1 MLNCDSA
8 ATSLLPNHAAHVWC
22 RQMGGQGPMQGQA
35 NHFFRCVPGSCL
47 MPCKAGQQ
55 SSLEVPKLPA
65 ALEDDAADSQ
75 LALLQICTRE
85 D

>member
-1 MLNCDSA
+1 MLNCNP
-8 ATSLLPNHAAHVWC
+8 ATTALLSRYVLYVWC

-35 NHFFRCVPGSCL
+35 THFFRCVPSPCL
-47 MPCKAGQQ
+47 QLCPAGQQ

-65 ALEDDAADSQ
+65 PLEDDAADSQ
-75 LALLQICTRE
+75 LTLLQICTRE